1 VELIDELRR
10 EVERLRR
17 DYEELRSEVTGLA
30 RATGRARESE
40 RPPARV
46 DRAAAGRAAES
57 VLLFVYRRE
66 GRHREGA
73 PGESLG
79 LDGLTTALRDVLPGH
94 IQAHVRTVQAWRD
107 VGNHAEG
114 GDAEGDAVDVELVTL
129 EAVETAVT
137 RIVMWFVMDYLS
149 GQIPP
154 PPEPFALPETLPP
167 DLEEWRELYWWA
179 MRNGAPKLLERAA
192 LDAAQKRRQLDL
204 AAIDA
209 VRHAYERDDASL
221 RDAIAQALDEGTLE
235 EHWLD
240 ALEELR
246 VMGCVAAREAERI
259 AAAVIGNLRLP
270 VPPRPEWLVA
280 AVRERT
286 YKIEEE
292 ARRVREAEEAEARAR
307 AEAEARARVEAEE
320 EARRRREAE
329 EAEERALAE
338 AEARAKEEA
347 EARMRA
353 QAEAELRLR
362 LELEAQARAEREARA
377 AREWAAAEARAKA
390 EREAKLK
397 AEAEARARA
406 EAEERAK
413 RPPWVRPWMITWG
426 QDALG
431 PWATTALSG
440 VMMRFRGCMPG
451 KFMMGSPL
459 GEEGRWDDE
468 GPAHEVELTQMFW
481 MAETPVTQ
489 SIWQATMG
497 SNPSKFRGGERPVE
511 QVSWEDCQQFLLRV
525 NGAHPGLNL
534 RLPSEAEWE
543 YACRA
548 GAQSATWLGPSTTA
562 ALHRIAWFDRNSEN
576 QTRPVR
582 QKESN
587 PWGIHDMLGNV
598 WEWCADYTGGYGP
611 SRLVDPIGPATGT
624 LRVYRGGSW
633 FYGVRDAR
641 AARRLAHDPGA
652 RFDDIG
658 FRVVRGQ

>member
-1 VELIDELRR
+1 MEHIDELRQ
-10 EVERLRR
+10 ELERLRR
-17 DYEELRSEVTGLA
+17 DHDALRSEVAEIA
-30 RATGRARESE
+30 RGGRARESA
-40 RPPARV
+40 RPPARIEP
-46 DRAAAGRAAES
+46 ALAGRAVES
-57 VLLFVYRRE
+57 VLQHVYRKE
-66 GRHREGA
+66 GRHRSGGSDEA
-73 PGESLG
+73 LTFDALSAA
-79 LDGLTTALRDVLPGH
+79 LDDVLPGH
-94 IQAHVRTVQAWRD
+94 IRTHLRTVQAWRD
-107 VGNHAEG
+107 VGAGEEG
-114 GDAEGDAVDVELVTL
+114 GAHGVEQATL
-129 EAVETAVT
+129 EAVDAAVT
-137 RIVMWFVMDYLS
+137 RVVMWLVMDHLG
-149 GQIPP
+149 GQFPLP
-154 PPEPFALPETLPP
+154 AESFVLPEALPPA
-167 DLEEWRELYWWA
+167 LEEWRELYWWA

-192 LDAAQKRRQLDL
+192 LDAAQKRRQLDV

-209 VRHAYERDDASL
+209 VRRAYKRDDASL

-246 VMGCVAAREAERI
+246 VMGCIATREAERI
-259 AAAVIGNLRLP
+259 AAAVIGNIRLP
-270 VPPRPEWLVA
+270 SPPRPEWLVA

-292 ARRVREAEEAEARAR
+292 ARRAREAEEAEARAR
-307 AEAEARARVEAEE
+307 AEAEARARAEVEE

-338 AEARAKEEA
+338 AEAKAKAEA
-347 EARMRA
+347 EARLRA

-362 LELEAQARAEREARA
+362 LEMEAQARAEREARA

-390 EREAKLK
+390 EREAKAR

-406 EAEERAK
+406 EAEERAR
-413 RPPWVRPWMITWG
+413 RPQWVRPWMITWG

-431 PWATTALSG
+431 PWATTALGG
-440 VMMRFRGCMPG
+440 VMLKFRGCVPG
-451 KFMMGSPL
+451 RFIMGSPA
-459 GEEGRWDDE
+459 GEDGRWEDE
-468 GPAHEVELTQMFW
+468 GPAHEVELTQMYW

-489 SIWQATMG
+489 TVWQATMG
-497 SNPSKFRGGERPVE
+497 SIPSKFRGGERPVE
-511 QVSWEDCQQFLLRV
+511 QVSWDDCQQFLMRV

-534 RLPSEAEWE
+534 RLPTEAEWE

-548 GAQSATWLGPSTTA
+548 GTQGPTWLGASA
-562 ALHRIAWFDRNSEN
+562 AGSLHRIAWYDRNSES

-587 PWGIHDMLGNV
+587 PWGLHDMLGNV

-611 SRLVDPIGPATGT
+611 SRLVDPFGPATGT

>member
-1 VELIDELRR
+1 MDHTDELRR

-17 DYEELRSEVTGLA
+17 DYEELRGEVHQLS
-30 RATGRARESE
+30 RAPRPREST
-40 RPPARV
+40 RPPARI
-46 DRAAAGRAAES
+46 DPAIAGRTVES
-57 VLLFVYRRE
+57 VLRFVYRKE
-66 GRHREGA
+66 GR
-73 PGESLG
+73 PQDGEPDEALTFEA
-79 LDGLTTALRDVLPGH
+79 LTTGLRDVLPGH
-94 IQAHVRTVQAWRD
+94 IQAHLRTVQAWRD
-107 VGNHAEG
+107 VGLGE
-114 GDAEGDAVDVELVTL
+114 EGDGPGVELATL
-129 EAVETAVT
+129 DAVETAVT
-137 RIVMWFVMDYLS
+137 RVVMWFVVEKL
-149 GQIPP
+149 GGEIPLP
-154 PPEPFALPETLPP
+154 ERTRTLPEALPPELA
-167 DLEEWRELYWWA
+167 EWRELYWWA
-179 MRNGAPKLLERAA
+179 MRNGAPKLLEKAA
-192 LDAAQKRRQLDL
+192 LDAAQKRRQLDF

-209 VRHAYERDDASL
+209 VRRAYKRDDASL
-221 RDAIAQALDEGTLE
+221 RDGIADALDDGALE

-246 VMGCVAAREAERI
+246 LIGCISAREAERI
-259 AAAVIGNLRLP
+259 AAAVIGNLKLP
-270 VPPRPEWLVA
+270 TPARPEWLVA

-307 AEAEARARVEAEE
+307 AEAEARERAEREAE
-320 EARRRREAE
+320 AQRRREAE

-338 AEARAKEEA
+338 AEARVKELSQ
-347 EARMRA
+347 ARLRA

-362 LELEAQARAEREARA
+362 LELEARAKAEREAQA
-377 AREWAAAEARAKA
+377 AREWAAADARARA
-390 EREAKLK
+390 EREAKAM

-413 RPPWVRPWMITWG
+413 RPQWVHPWMITWG

-431 PWATTALSG
+431 PWATTAIGGIMLK
-440 VMMRFRGCMPG
+440 FRGCLPG
-451 KFMMGSPL
+451 KFVMGSPP
-459 GEEGRWDDE
+459 GEEGRWEDE
-468 GPAHEVELTQMFW
+468 GPAHEVELTQLFW

-489 SIWQATMG
+489 TLWQATMG
-497 SNPSKFRGGERPVE
+497 SNPSKFRGAERPVE

-534 RLPSEAEWE
+534 RLPTEAEWE

-548 GAQSATWLGPSTTA
+548 GTYGPTWLGANSA
-562 ALHRIAWFDRNSEN
+562 ATLHRIAWIDRNSEN
-576 QTRPVR
+576 QTRPVK

-587 PWGIHDMLGNV
+587 PWGLHDMLGNV
-598 WEWCADYTGGYGP
+598 WEWCADYTGAYGTG
-611 SRLVDPIGPATGT
+611 RTVDPIGPATGT

-633 FYGVRDAR
+633 FYGMRDAR